1 MCVLCSGTVTC
12 IKKKLK
18 IGLKKVEYESLQCA
32 MIIENGQ
39 ISLCS
44 DTMIDSS
51 VVCSVTMIT
60 QGKKHLKKRPMS

>member
-1 MCVLCSGTVTC
+1 
-12 IKKKLK
+12 
-18 IGLKKVEYESLQCA
+18 

-60 QGKKHLKKRPMS
+60 QGKKHLKNGPCHSLHITSKDKFFTLQRIKLKNNSQQL

>member
-1 MCVLCSGTVTC
+1 
-12 IKKKLK
+12 
-18 IGLKKVEYESLQCA
+18 

-60 QGKKHLKKRPMS
+60 QGKKHLKKKAHVIVFTSQAKISFLLYKE